1 MKTFAVLTT
10 LSALASAATVTLQE
24 TPCLQETRLE
34 KFTIDLDKLVVKS
47 TSFKDPSQSLD

>member
-1 MKTFAVLTT
+1 MKTFAVLSA

-47 TSFKDPSQSLD
+47 TSFPPLSHPLN